1 MFTFDQ
7 MLAPIWD
14 TDTVYGESFTMYRE
28 KSGEISAPFLYE
40 PVKIIEVR
48 SANLEILYEQ
58 GKDYL
63 LEGGKLVLTGNT
75 SIPFMEYEDI
85 YMQANLPGQS
95 FVYPGGHLLF
105 REGLFFMTGKLP

>member
-1 MFTFDQ
+1 MCRRRDILFTFDQ
-7 MLAPIWD
+7 MLVPIWD

-63 LEGGKLVLTGNT
+63 LE
-75 SIPFMEYEDI
+75 
-85 YMQANLPGQS
+85 
-95 FVYPGGHLLF
+95 
-105 REGLFFMTGKLP
+105 